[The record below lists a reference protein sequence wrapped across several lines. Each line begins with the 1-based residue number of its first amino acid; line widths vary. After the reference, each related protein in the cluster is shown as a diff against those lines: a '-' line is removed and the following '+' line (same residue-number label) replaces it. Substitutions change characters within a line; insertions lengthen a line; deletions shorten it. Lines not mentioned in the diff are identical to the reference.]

1 MTPMEKATEAVLNQ
15 FLGGSSGLDELAESI
30 AKDHAEAAVTAYL
43 TALSEDEGTVEKVA
57 RQLCPIDADS
67 THEMVIGNR
76 WYQPHLPHWH
86 SWIPDAKAA
95 LTALASRDE
104 RKE

>member
-43 TALSEDEGTVEKVA
+43 TALSEDVEMETAVRKA
-57 RQLCPIDADS
+57 ICCPDGCNPKRISRQRCACAEFDDEA
-67 THEMVIGNR
+67 TAVF
-76 WYQPHLPHWH
+76 
-86 SWIPDAKAA
+86 
-95 LTALASRDE
+95 TALASRDGE
-104 RKE
+104 KS